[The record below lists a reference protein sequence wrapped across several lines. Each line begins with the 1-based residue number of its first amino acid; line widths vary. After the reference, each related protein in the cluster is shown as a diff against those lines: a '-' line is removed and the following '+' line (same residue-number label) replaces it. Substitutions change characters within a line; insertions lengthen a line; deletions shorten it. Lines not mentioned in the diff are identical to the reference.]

1 MEIVSLAVKALIAIA
16 ATNSFLLTPNLAK
29 GAGLKAL
36 MIAAGVIYI
45 LVLCIYPCKSS
56 EGGRLGRIHRG
67 SFLMKLFLITVS
79 ADIAINIYIGIS
91 GRGWRAVTVNSVIAF
106 LELALMFTV
115 SAWRLYLGSVQL
127 GIRWRVMGVCLAFIP
142 VIDIIVLVHM
152 IRLVDDEYKDE
163 TARIAL
169 DRSRA
174 ADRVCATKYPLLMVH
189 GVFFRDV
196 KLLNYWNRIPAALE
210 KNGAKIFYGKQQS
223 AASVADSA
231 AELKARIQ
239 EICEQ
244 EGCEKVN
251 IIAHSKGG
259 LDSRWAVG
267 VLGASD
273 MVASVT
279 TINTPHRGCQFADY
293 LLSKAPEGFKNAV
306 AAKYNA
312 ALKRLG
318 DKDPDFIAAVTD
330 LTASACAKINEQCGD
345 AEGVFYQSVGS
356 YNVSGALSGR
366 FPMNLSYL
374 FVKLFDGRNDGLVSV
389 DSMKWGE
396 SFTLLEPKGK
406 RGITHADVIDLNR
419 ENIKGFDVR
428 EFYVGL
434 VSDLKRRGF

>member
-1 MEIVSLAVKALIAIA
+1 
-16 ATNSFLLTPNLAK
+16 
-29 GAGLKAL
+29 
-36 MIAAGVIYI
+36 
-45 LVLCIYPCKSS
+45 
-56 EGGRLGRIHRG
+56 
-67 SFLMKLFLITVS
+67 
-79 ADIAINIYIGIS
+79 
-91 GRGWRAVTVNSVIAF
+91 
-106 LELALMFTV
+106 
-115 SAWRLYLGSVQL
+115 
-127 GIRWRVMGVCLAFIP
+127 MGVCLAFIP

-163 TARIAL
+163 VARIAL

-223 AASVADSA
+223 AAAVADSA
-231 AELKARIQ
+231 AELKARIK

-306 AAKYNA
+306 ASKYNA

-318 DKDPDFIAAVTD
+318 DKAPDFIAAVTD

-374 FVKLFDGRNDGLVSV
+374 FVKLFDGKNDGLVSV

-396 SFTLLEPKGK
+396 SFTLLEPKGR